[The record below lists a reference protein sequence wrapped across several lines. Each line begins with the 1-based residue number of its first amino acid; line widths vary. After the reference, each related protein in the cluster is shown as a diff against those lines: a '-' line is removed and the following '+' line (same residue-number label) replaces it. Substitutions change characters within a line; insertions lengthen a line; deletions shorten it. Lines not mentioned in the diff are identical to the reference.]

1 MFILYGLCFGSYIGM
16 KGKAKAELMGG
27 LVLVGLG
34 IKSLLGHYFFE
45 RLKTTIWTL
54 ECVQRSWLFY
64 RGWEGPLFDDGFPK
78 SFLQG
83 IHSKASL
90 GIAVAFGKEILLR
103 TFLWDQVAHGYA
115 KEPYRI
121 P

>member
-1 MFILYGLCFGSYIGM
+1 MRSKIVAFFIGNGRDPF
-16 KGKAKAELMGG
+16 
-27 LVLVGLG
+27 
-34 IKSLLGHYFFE
+34 
-45 RLKTTIWTL
+45 
-54 ECVQRSWLFY
+54 
-64 RGWEGPLFDDGFPK
+64 FDDGFPK

-90 GIAVAFGKEILLR
+90 GIAVAFGKEVLLR
-103 TFLWDQVAHGYA
+103 TFLRDQVAHGYA